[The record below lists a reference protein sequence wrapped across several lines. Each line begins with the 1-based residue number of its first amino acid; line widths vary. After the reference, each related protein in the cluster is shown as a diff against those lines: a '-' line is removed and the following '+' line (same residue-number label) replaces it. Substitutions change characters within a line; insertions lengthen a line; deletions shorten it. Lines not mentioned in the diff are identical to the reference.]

1 MLYASNIVVRMQYSA
16 AFCDNHV
23 ILLVTL
29 LATLHHVVGRL
40 SGDNTCLRR
49 YLSLDYFRQKEG
61 KPAKKIQLERF
72 NFSSLLFY
80 KEEKKLF
87 S

>member
-1 MLYASNIVVRMQYSA
+1 MQLFVYW
-16 AFCDNHV
+16 
-23 ILLVTL
+23 LLISYL
-29 LATLHHVVGRL
+29 LATLRHMVGRL

-49 YLSLDYFRQKEG
+49 YLYLDYFRQKEG

>member
-1 MLYASNIVVRMQYSA
+1 MQYSA
-16 AFCDNHV
+16 AFCDYHV

-29 LATLHHVVGRL
+29 LATLRHVVGRL
-40 SGDNTCLRR
+40 SGDNTCLRW

-72 NFSSLLFY
+72 NFFIFIILQGRKKTLFVEY
-80 KEEKKLF
+80 
-87 S
+87 SDSNI